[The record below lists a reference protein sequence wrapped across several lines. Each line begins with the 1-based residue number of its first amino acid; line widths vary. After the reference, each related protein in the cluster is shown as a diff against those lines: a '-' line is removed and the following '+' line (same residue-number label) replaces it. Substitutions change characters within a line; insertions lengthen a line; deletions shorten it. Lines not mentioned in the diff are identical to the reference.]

1 MMPLATRCPTCGTI
15 EATTVCRLCKTDKI
29 ARRPGSEF
37 VAPLAPGHDE
47 RTTMAIAGNT
57 LVVAHPD
64 LPAEFHDFRDRG
76 DPMVKFE
83 PSRPDHDLTT
93 FGSPLKPGS

>member
-37 VAPLAPGHDE
+37 VARSRQGTT

-64 LPAEFHDFRDRG
+64 LPAEFHDFRDR
-76 DPMVKFE
+76 VIRW
-83 PSRPDHDLTT
+83 SSS
-93 FGSPLKPGS
+93 SPRGPITI